1 MSDTFTVIISAPD
14 KIIFSGEAEQLDA
27 VNSTGP
33 FTIWAD
39 HARFLTVLASE
50 PVRIVDSDRKETT
63 FTFTNAV
70 LFFKD
75 DTAHIYTQPN
85 MA

>member
-1 MSDTFTVIISAPD
+1 MSDTFTVNISAPD
-14 KIIFSGEAEQLDA
+14 KIVFSGEAVQLDA
-27 VNSTGP
+27 VNSAGP
-33 FTIWAD
+33 FSIWAD
-39 HARFLTVLASE
+39 HARFLTVLANE
-50 PVRIVDSDRKETT
+50 PVRIVAPDTKETT

-85 MA
+85 MV